1 MWCAANAF
9 ENLHGLKHLGFEF
22 NEPPRFNWERLVEN
36 RENYIKRLN
45 RIYETNLEKSQVER
59 FYGWASLAPK
69 DESKDEHVVLVNA
82 TKEEAEKGSPPIQ
95 KITAK
100 HVLVATGASFYFL
113 KNKCMKC
120 SKMLPKQPNPMKFVS
135 DFPCLFSSF

>member
-1 MWCAANAF
+1 MFRVYLQVMWCAANAF

-100 HVLVATGASFYFL
+100 HVLVATGASFYIL

-120 SKMLPKQPNPMKFVS
+120 AQ
-135 DFPCLFSSF
+135 SSQTL